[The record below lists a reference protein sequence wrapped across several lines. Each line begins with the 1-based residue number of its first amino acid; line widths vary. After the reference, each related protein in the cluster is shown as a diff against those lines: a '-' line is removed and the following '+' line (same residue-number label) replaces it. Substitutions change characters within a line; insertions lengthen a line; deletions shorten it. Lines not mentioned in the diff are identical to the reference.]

1 MVNGQKTCSQPC
13 GWREQS
19 CQSKPEAANARAVVS
34 RELESASL
42 NVIESGQPSRGGEA
56 SNGPEA
62 LTKCKG
68 RTLRGERRQRADRN
82 TGNLGGPAQT
92 PCRKARAANGE
103 K

>member
-1 MVNGQKTCSQPC
+1 MVNGQKTCSQLC

-62 LTKCKG
+62 LIKWRG
-68 RTLRGERRQRADRN
+68 RTLRGGRRQRAQTEPPGTWDAGKSRTAARREHR
-82 TGNLGGPAQT
+82 TG
-92 PCRKARAANGE
+92 K
-103 K
+103 